1 MIDKCF
7 RVDQAARRCLCAR
20 IETTGKPK
28 QIPNTC
34 DSILSQARWICG
46 DLLSRGNYDRD
57 AEGKIEVFKDMAF
70 GGEDLAEHA
79 IET

>member
-1 MIDKCF
+1 MPSESI
-7 RVDQAARRCLCAR
+7 
-20 IETTGKPK
+20 KPPDDVSAPGSKRPKAK